1 MAITTEHSSG
11 ITEENVA
18 KIATLIQEL
27 KQEIASDNGSFPLN
41 SIYISVTLNAAN
53 DQMPE
58 LSIEKRYALI

>member
-11 ITEENVA
+11 ITEENIT

-41 SIYISVTLNAAN
+41 SIYISVTLNAVN
-53 DQMPE
+53 DQIPE

>member
-41 SIYISVTLNAAN
+41 SIYISVTLNSVN
-53 DQMPE
+53 DQIPE

>member
-1 MAITTEHSSG
+1 MTEHLSG
-11 ITEENVA
+11 ITEENIT

-27 KQEIASDNGSFPLN
+27 KQEIVSDNSSFPLN
-41 SIYISVTLNAAN
+41 SVYISVTLNAAN

>member
-11 ITEENVA
+11 ITEENIT

-41 SIYISVTLNAAN
+41 SIYISVTLNAVN
-53 DQMPE
+53 DQIPE
-58 LSIEKRYALI
+58 LSIEKRYAII

>member
-27 KQEIASDNGSFPLN
+27 KQEIASDDGSFPLN
-41 SIYISVTLNAAN
+41 SVYISVTLNAIN
-53 DQMPE
+53 DQVPE

>member
-11 ITEENVA
+11 ITEENIT

-27 KQEIASDNGSFPLN
+27 KQEIASDNSSFPLN
-41 SIYISVTLNAAN
+41 SVYISVTLNAAN
-53 DQMPE
+53 DQIPE

>member
-27 KQEIASDNGSFPLN
+27 KQEIASDMAHFH
-41 SIYISVTLNAAN
+41 
-53 DQMPE
+53 
-58 LSIEKRYALI
+58 

>member
-1 MAITTEHSSG
+1 MAIVTEQTSG
-11 ITEENVA
+11 ITEEKIT

-41 SIYISVTLNAAN
+41 SVYISVTLNAIN
-53 DQMPE
+53 DQVPE

>member
-41 SIYISVTLNAAN
+41 SVYISVTLNAIN
-53 DQMPE
+53 DQIPE

>member
-1 MAITTEHSSG
+1 MAITTEHLSG

-27 KQEIASDNGSFPLN
+27 KQEIASDNSSFPLN
-41 SIYISVTLNAAN
+41 SIYISIALNAVN
-53 DQMPE
+53 DQIPE

>member
-1 MAITTEHSSG
+1 MTEHLSS
-11 ITEENVA
+11 ITEENIT

>member
-41 SIYISVTLNAAN
+41 SVYISITLNAIN
-53 DQMPE
+53 DQVPE

>member
-27 KQEIASDNGSFPLN
+27 KQEIASGNGSFPLN
-41 SIYISVTLNAAN
+41 SVYISVTLNAMN
-53 DQMPE
+53 DQVPE

>member
-1 MAITTEHSSG
+1 MTEHLSG
-11 ITEENVA
+11 ITEENIT